1 MTYVAPIKDM
11 QFVLHEL
18 AGLKQIQALPGC
30 EDATDETV
38 AAVLEENAR
47 FIGEVVA
54 PLNRAGD
61 VQPARWNEGR
71 VTTSPGFKEAFR
83 AFVEAGWQGVQHP
96 AEFGGQGLPKV
107 VAAPCME
114 MLQSAS
120 LSFAYGWLIAPLLR
134 HRERAVRAIGT
145 LGFALFI
152 LGCTGLI
159 WSETVPRRLTLPTDQ
174 MYAMIFSVRVTYT
187 RLLALLLAVVMV
199 GATALLLNRT
209 RLGLSMRALAA
220 DRNVSSLIGIRV
232 VRVDAIAWLISG
244 VFAGVAGLLLAD
256 LVALNAT
263 FLTFLVIPA
272 IAAAI
277 FGRLQSL
284 AATAIGGLVAG
295 ITEALL
301 ITVVRDK
308 KGEGHAVLT
317 VKTDKGEFILDNQN
331 ETVVA
336 WTETGYRFVKRQS
349 QGDPNQWVSLGDNR
363 PAVATASAH

>member
-1 MTYVAPIKDM
+1 MN
-11 QFVLHEL
+11 VL
-18 AGLKQIQALPGC
+18 PF
-30 EDATDETV
+30 V
-38 AAVLEENAR
+38 AAGIGLGSVYALSGVGLVVLYR
-47 FIGEVVA
+47 SSGT
-54 PLNRAGD
+54 LNFAFGALGAIAAYCTWSMIRMDVPAALAWIAGI
-61 VQPARWNEGR
+61 A
-71 VTTSPGFKEAFR
+71 
-83 AFVEAGWQGVQHP
+83 
-96 AEFGGQGLPKV
+96 
-107 VAAPCME
+107 VAAG
-114 MLQSAS
+114 

-174 MYAMIFSVRVTYT
+174 MYAMLFSVRVTYT

-199 GATALLLNRT
+199 GAIALLLNRT

-220 DRNVSSLIGIRV
+220 DRNISSLIGIRV
-232 VRVDAIAWLISG
+232 VKVDAIAWLISG

-263 FLTFLVIPA
+263 YLTFLVIPA

-284 AATAIGGLVAG
+284 GATALGGLIAG

-301 ITVVRDK
+301 I
-308 KGEGHAVLT
+308 AVPVANLYRSAAPF
-317 VKTDKGEFILDNQN
+317 VLALLFITLFGGRR
-331 ETVVA
+331 T
-336 WTETGYRFVKRQS
+336 
-349 QGDPNQWVSLGDNR
+349 
-363 PAVATASAH
+363 ATLHE

>member
-1 MTYVAPIKDM
+1 MN
-11 QFVLHEL
+11 L
-18 AGLKQIQALPGC
+18 LPF
-30 EDATDETV
+30 V
-38 AAVLEENAR
+38 AAGIGLGSIYALSGVGLVVLYRSSGTLNFA
-47 FIGEVVA
+47 FGALGAIGAYCTWSIIRMDVPPA
-54 PLNRAGD
+54 LAWIAGIA
-61 VQPARWNEGR
+61 V
-71 VTTSPGFKEAFR
+71 
-83 AFVEAGWQGVQHP
+83 
-96 AEFGGQGLPKV
+96 
-107 VAAPCME
+107 
-114 MLQSAS
+114 SAS

-174 MYAMIFSVRVTYT
+174 MYALLFSVRVTHT

-199 GATALLLNRT
+199 GAIALLLNRT

-220 DRNVSSLIGIRV
+220 DRNISSLIGIRV
-232 VRVDAIAWLISG
+232 VKVDAIAWLISG

-263 FLTFLVIPA
+263 YLTFLVIPA

-284 AATAIGGLVAG
+284 AATALGGLVAG

-301 ITVVRDK
+301 I
-308 KGEGHAVLT
+308 AVP
-317 VKTDKGEFILDNQN
+317 
-331 ETVVA
+331 VA
-336 WTETGYRFVKRQS
+336 NLYRSAAPFVLALLFVTLFGGR
-349 QGDPNQWVSLGDNR
+349 R
-363 PAVATASAH
+363 TAMLHE